1 MTGPFPQVARV
12 AAGSAVLT
20 RRHGRWLLAGGWKSA
35 IGRVLGS
42 VMAAWMLGG
51 CAIATPVTWWVAVF
65 TWVVAAYRVSD
76 SSATPPPLPLA
87 SIRMNTQVR
96 QRKLTASSGARKGLG
111 APSTQCVGGERA
123 VIRRLLI
130 AAADFAYCEVCGW
143 WYPPHSH

>member
-76 SSATPPPLPLA
+76 SSATPPPLPPGLDSDEYA
-87 SIRMNTQVR
+87 GETEEVDRVEWGSEGVR
-96 QRKLTASSGARKGLG
+96 CTIH
-111 APSTQCVGGERA
+111 TV
-123 VIRRLLI
+123 RRGVN
-130 AAADFAYCEVCGW
+130 E
-143 WYPPHSH
+143 P